1 MKGKSVRGVAKGVG
15 RALKKRSPEL
25 LTGIGI
31 GGMLTTTFL
40 AVKATPKALLLIEQ
54 EKDKLDGAKLTP
66 IEMVKATWLCYIP
79 AAVTGVVSIICL
91 IGASAT
97 NSRRNAALAA
107 AYTLSES
114 AFKEY
119 REKVV
124 ETIGEKKEN
133 AIRDEIAKDKAM
145 AVPLSEHKVVF
156 TGKGDT
162 LCYDVLS
169 GQYFKSDIEK
179 IRRAINELNRTL
191 ILNDTVSLNDLYHL
205 LGLRPMKLGD
215 DLGWNVNK
223 SLVEPS
229 FHSILAEGE
238 EPCLVIDYQVA
249 PTYDYNR
256 W

>member
-1 MKGKSVRGVAKGVG
+1 MKGKSVRGVVKGVG

-54 EKDKLDGAKLTP
+54 EKDKIGEEKLTP
-66 IEMVKATWLCYIP
+66 VETVKATWLCYIP

-124 ETIGEKKEN
+124 ETIGEKKEK
-133 AIRDEIAKDKAM
+133 AIRDDVARDKVTA
-145 AVPLSEHKVVF
+145 APLSEQRVIF

-169 GQYFKSDIEK
+169 GQYFRSDIEK

-191 ILNDTVSLNDLYHL
+191 VLDGAVSLNDLYYL
-205 LGLRPMKLGD
+205 LGLRSTKLGD

-223 SLVEPS
+223 CLVEPS

-249 PTYDYNR
+249 PTYDYSR

>member
-54 EKDKLDGAKLTP
+54 EKDKLGEEKLTP
-66 IEMVKATWLCYIP
+66 VETVKAAWLCYIP
-79 AAVTGVVSIICL
+79 AAVTGLVSVICL
-91 IGASAT
+91 IGASTT
-97 NSRRNAALAA
+97 NSRRNAALAT

-114 AFKEY
+114 ALKEY

-124 ETIGEKKEN
+124 ETIGEKKEK
-133 AIRDEIAKDKAM
+133 AIRDEIAKDKVAK
-145 AVPLSEHKVVF
+145 APLSEQRVIF

-162 LCYDVLS
+162 LCYDTLS

-179 IRRAINELNRTL
+179 IRRAINELNRNL
-191 ILNDTVSLNDLYHL
+191 VLNGYVSLNDLYYL
-205 LGLRPMKLGD
+205 LGLRSTKLGD

-229 FHSILAEGE
+229 FYSILAEGE

>member
-40 AVKATPKALLLIEQ
+40 AVKATPKALLLIER
-54 EKDKLDGAKLTP
+54 EKDKLGEEKLTP
-66 IEMVKATWLCYIP
+66 VETVKAAWLCYIP
-79 AAVTGVVSIICL
+79 AAVTGVVSVICL

-97 NSRRNAALAA
+97 NSRRNAALAT

-114 AFKEY
+114 ALKEY

-124 ETIGEKKEN
+124 ETIGEKKEK
-133 AIRDEIAKDKAM
+133 AIRDEIAKDKVAK
-145 AVPLSEHKVVF
+145 APLSEQRVIF

-162 LCYDVLS
+162 LCYDTLS

-179 IRRAINELNRTL
+179 IRRAINELNRNL
-191 ILNDTVSLNDLYHL
+191 VLNGYVSLNDLYYL
-205 LGLRPMKLGD
+205 LGLRSTKLGD

>member
-54 EKDKLDGAKLTP
+54 EKDKLGEEKLTP
-66 IEMVKATWLCYIP
+66 VETVKATWLCYIP
-79 AAVTGVVSIICL
+79 AAITGVVSVICL

-97 NSRRNAALAA
+97 NSRRNAALAT

-114 AFKEY
+114 ALKEY

-124 ETIGEKKEN
+124 ETIGEKKEK
-133 AIRDEIAKDKAM
+133 AIRDEIAKDKVAK
-145 AVPLSEHKVVF
+145 APLSEQRVIF

-162 LCYDVLS
+162 LCYDTLS

-179 IRRAINELNRTL
+179 IRRAINELNRNL
-191 ILNDTVSLNDLYHL
+191 VLNGYVSLNDLYYL
-205 LGLRPMKLGD
+205 LGLRSTKLGD